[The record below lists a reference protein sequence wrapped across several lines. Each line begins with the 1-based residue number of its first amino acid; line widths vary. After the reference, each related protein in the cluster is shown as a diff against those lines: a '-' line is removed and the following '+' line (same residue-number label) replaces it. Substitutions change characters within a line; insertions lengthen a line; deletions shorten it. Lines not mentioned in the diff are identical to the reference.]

1 MHKILF
7 IVGLSFLSF
16 KLNSQT
22 IFTHVTTTSNTSA
35 HMTLLD
41 NTMLDRNPGAAVFVT
56 PVWEQ
61 TGDQNPTNVFG
72 VWYNGTKW
80 TIFNQNR
87 SPIPATAAQHL
98 RFNVLA
104 FPSTSPKVFVHTVTA
119 ANLGGHI
126 TTLDHALLNNNPSA
140 IIMVTQRYGG
150 GYNNHEIGVWY
161 ENGRWKIFNQDRAA
175 LTPGLQFNVLIAN
188 DIGLNSGAFQHTH
201 TASTQLAAPNVGYTV
216 LHHPNL
222 NGSKDW
228 HIFVTQRWI
237 GAYNPYTYNVWYDR
251 PDDAYKQHQD
261 NRWMIYNSQGQQ
273 MPLNAA
279 FNVLAIPFNWQGN
292 PDSDFPRVCIDRI
305 PTQAPEGALQIVT
318 LHGTYWRTGET
329 IRIMMTGGT
338 ERVRERVRFYA
349 NKWLEHA
356 NLRFDFVSTEPAD
369 IHIAFTPG
377 EGSWS
382 YVGTYSRLH
391 NPSMNFGWLTDASPE
406 AEFSRVV
413 LHEFGHALGAIHEH
427 QHPEVAIPWDREAV
441 YRYYGGPPNRWSRAD
456 IDHNIFERYSHTE
469 TNFTAYDSL
478 SIMHYPISDD
488 LTIGRFSVPWNTSLS
503 ENDKAH
509 MRVIY
514 PFPVALGNPKLRV
527 TIKTGNDDLRTAS
540 QAYLVLKLRVSSAFS
555 RILHFPLNRGAAW
568 ASNSINT
575 MEASLPVNTIP
586 ADIFECMVTFKS
598 GQTSV
603 FSTGD
608 NWNMDQLKVEMIYP
622 TNTVLLKEQT
632 GAPIMRFTQ
641 TRGVYNVP
649 LR

>member
-1 MHKILF
+1 MNKVLLIF
-7 IVGLSFLSF
+7 GLFLSTL
-16 KLNSQT
+16 KLDSQT
-22 IFTHVTTTSNTSA
+22 IFTHVTTPANTST
-35 HMTLLD
+35 HITRLD

-72 VWYNGTKW
+72 VWYDGNKW

-87 SPIPATAAQHL
+87 SPMPATAAQHQ
-98 RFNVLA
+98 RFSVLA
-104 FPSTSPKVFVHTVTA
+104 FPSLSPNVFVHTVTA
-119 ANLGGHI
+119 ANFMGNA

-140 IIMVTQRYGG
+140 VIMVTQRYGG
-150 GYNNHEIGVWY
+150 VYKNHEVGAWY
-161 ENGRWKIFNQDRAA
+161 DNGRWKIFNQDRAA
-175 LTPGLQFNVLIAN
+175 LVPGTQFNVLITAN
-188 DIGLNSGAFQHTH
+188 IGLNSVAFQHTH
-201 TASTQLAAPNVGYTV
+201 TTSTQLAAPNVGYTA
-216 LHHPNL
+216 LNQPNL

-228 HIFVTQRWI
+228 HVFVTQRWI
-237 GAYNPYTYNVWYDR
+237 GTYNPYPYNVWYDR
-251 PDDAYKQHQD
+251 PDDAYRQHKD
-261 NRWMIYNSQGQQ
+261 NRWLIYNSQNQQ

-279 FNVLAIPFNWQGN
+279 FNVLAIPFNWQVN
-292 PDSDFPRVCIDRI
+292 PDPDFPRVCVDRI
-305 PTQAPEGALQIVT
+305 PTQAPEGALKIAT

-369 IHIAFTPG
+369 IHIAFNPG
-377 EGSWS
+377 ASWS
-382 YVGTYSRLH
+382 YGGTYSRVH
-391 NPSMNFGWLTDASPE
+391 NPSMNFGWLTDASSE
-406 AEFSRVV
+406 TEFSRVV

-441 YRYYGGPPNRWSRAD
+441 YRYYGGPPNNWSRAE
-456 IDHNIFERYSHTE
+456 IDHNIFERYSRTE

-478 SIMHYPISDD
+478 SIMHYAISDA
-488 LTIGRFSVPWNTSLS
+488 LTIGHFSVPWNTNLS

-514 PFPVALGNPKLRV
+514 PFPAVAANPKLRV

-540 QAYLVLKLRVSSAFS
+540 QAYLVLKLRNSAS
-555 RILHFPLNRGAAW
+555 PLTIIHLPLNRGAYW
-568 ASNSINT
+568 RDGSTNT
-575 MEASLPVNTIP
+575 IETSLPLNTTPENIV
-586 ADIFECMVTFKS
+586 ECMVAFES
-598 GQTSV
+598 GWTSP

-608 NWNMDQLKVEMIYP
+608 NWNMDLLKLEIVYP

-632 GAPIMRFTQ
+632 GTPIMRFTQ
-641 TRGVYNVP
+641 ARGVYNVP